1 MAVVNGTAGNDLIH
15 LLGDGVVLPPG
26 YTDIPQATAFND
38 TLNGLGGNDII
49 HGGGGIDLI
58 DGGLGDD
65 TMVGGAGDDVLTGGA
80 GMDRFE
86 GGSGIDTVSYA
97 AAIAGVT
104 LNLLNGVG
112 SGGSG
117 RDSYGDSAV
126 DMENII
132 GGLGGDTL
140 IGSNAVGNVL
150 NGAAGDDELDGL
162 NGDDTLIGG
171 AGDDH
176 LTGGSGADQLDG
188 GAGIDLID
196 YAGSA
201 AVTINLS
208 TGTASGGHAAGDTFS
223 GIENVYGAFVVN
235 DILTGSDGNNLLDGR
250 GGNDIL
256 NGLGGTDILL
266 GADDDDILNGG
277 AGNDVLYGEE
287 GADQLDGSAGI
298 DTASYYLRP
307 EAVVVDL
314 AAGTGSGGAAEGDT
328 LVGIEIVSGSQG
340 SDTLSGDAGANTLKG
355 WTGNDVLRGRGGAD
369 HLDGGIGT
377 DLASYWGEATA
388 VTVNLAT
395 GIGSGGNAAGDTLV
409 SIENVNGGQGGDT
422 LIGSS
427 GANALNGFESNDVI
441 SGGAGKDL
449 LTGGA
454 GADRF
459 AYASIADSVVG
470 ANADRI
476 ADFSHAQGDTID
488 LSLIDANTG
497 APNDQAFSFIGAGL
511 YTGVAGQLRA
521 AVTAPG
527 VTTIAGDVNGD
538 SVSDFHIQLTGAFA
552 LVAADFVL

>member
-58 DGGLGDD
+58 DGGIGDD
-65 TMVGGAGDDVLTGGA
+65 KLVGGTGDDVLTGGA
-80 GMDRFE
+80 GADRLE

-97 AAIAGVT
+97 AAAVAVV

-112 SGGSG
+112 SGGG
-117 RDSYGDSAV
+117 NDSSGDSVV
-126 DMENII
+126 DVENIV

-140 IGSNAVGNVL
+140 IGNNVAANVL
-150 NGAAGDDELDGL
+150 NGGAGDDDLSGL
-162 NGDDTLIGG
+162 AGNDTLIGG

-176 LTGGSGADQLDG
+176 LTGGQGADQIDG
-188 GAGIDLID
+188 GAGIDLVD

-208 TGTASGGHAAGDTFS
+208 TGTAGGGDAAGDVLI
-223 GIENVYGAFVVN
+223 GIEDVYGAFLVN
-235 DILTGSDGNNLLDGR
+235 DILTGSAGNNLLDGR
-250 GGNDIL
+250 GGDDIL
-256 NGLGGTDILL
+256 SGLGGTDILL
-266 GADDDDILNGG
+266 GHDGGDILNGG
-277 AGNDVLYGEE
+277 AGNDVLHGEQ

-298 DTASYYLRP
+298 DTASYDLRP

-314 AAGTGSGGAAEGDT
+314 AAGTGSGGAAQGDT
-328 LVGIEIVSGSQG
+328 LVAIENVSGSQG
-340 SDTLSGDAGANTLKG
+340 SDTIAGDAGANTLQG
-355 WTGNDVLRGRGGAD
+355 WNGSDLLRGRGGAD
-369 HLDGGIGT
+369 TLDGGAGI
-377 DLASYWGEATA
+377 DLASYWGEATG

-395 GIGSGGNAAGDTLV
+395 GTGSGGNAAGDTFAA
-409 SIENVNGGQGGDT
+409 IENVNGGKGGDT

-427 GANALNGFESNDVI
+427 GANALNGFESNDVLR
-441 SGGAGKDL
+441 GGTGKDA
-449 LTGGA
+449 LTGGT

-459 AYASIADSVVG
+459 VYASVAESVVG

-476 ADFSHAQGDTID
+476 ADFSHAQGDRID

-497 APNDQAFSFIGAGL
+497 APNDQAFSFIGAGP
-511 YTGVAGQLRA
+511 YTGVAGQLRFA
-521 AVTAPG
+521 ISGG
-527 VTTIAGDVNGD
+527 VTTIGGDVNGD
-538 SVSDFHIQLTGAFA
+538 SVSDFHIQLTGAIG

>member
-26 YTDIPQATAFND
+26 YTDIPQATALND

-49 HGGGGIDLI
+49 YGGGGIDLI
-58 DGGLGDD
+58 DGGVGDD
-65 TMVGGAGDDVLTGGA
+65 KMVGGNGDDVLTGGA
-80 GMDRFE
+80 GGDRFE
-86 GGSGIDTVSYA
+86 GGSGIDTISYA
-97 AAIAGVT
+97 GAVAAVT
-104 LNLLNGVG
+104 LNLLAGIG
-112 SGGSG
+112 SGGNN
-117 RDSYGDSAV
+117 DSTGDSFI
-126 DMENII
+126 DMENVI
-132 GGLGGDTL
+132 GGLGGDTI
-140 IGSNAVGNVL
+140 IGNNVAGNVL
-150 NGAAGDDELDGL
+150 DGGDGDDELDGL
-162 NGDDTLIGG
+162 AGNDTLIGR

-176 LTGGSGADQLDG
+176 LTGGSGADQIDG
-188 GAGIDLID
+188 GAGIDLVD

-208 TGTASGGHAAGDTFS
+208 TGTASGGDAAGDVLS
-223 GIENVYGAFVVN
+223 GIENVYGAFLVN
-235 DILTGSDGNNLLDGR
+235 DILTGSAGNNLLDGR

-256 NGLGGTDILL
+256 SGLGGTDILL
-266 GADDDDILNGG
+266 GNDNDDILNGG
-277 AGNDVLYGEE
+277 DGNDVLYGEN
-287 GADQLDGSAGI
+287 GADQLDGGNGI
-298 DTASYYLRP
+298 DTASYYNRP

-314 AAGTGSGGAAEGDT
+314 AAGTGSGGEAEGDT
-328 LVGIEIVSGSQG
+328 LVEIENVSGSQG
-340 SDTLSGDAGANTLKG
+340 SDTISGDAGANTLQG
-355 WTGNDVLRGRGGAD
+355 WNGNDVLRGRGGAD
-369 HLDGGIGT
+369 KLDGGAGV
-377 DLASYWGEATA
+377 DLASYWGEATG

-395 GIGSGGNAAGDTLV
+395 GIGSGGNAAGDTFV
-409 SIENVNGGQGGDT
+409 GIENVNGSQGGDT

-441 SGGAGKDL
+441 SGGAGKDT

-459 AYASIADSVVG
+459 VYASIAESVVG

-497 APNDQAFSFIGAGL
+497 APGDQAFTFIGTGL
-511 YTGVAGQLRA
+511 YTGVAGQLRFA
-521 AVTAPG
+521 FTAPG

-538 SVSDFHIQLTGAFA
+538 GVSDFHIQLTGLVA

>member
-1 MAVVNGTAGNDLIH
+1 GDDKLVGGTGNDL
-15 LLGDGVVLPPG
+15 
-26 YTDIPQATAFND
+26 
-38 TLNGLGGNDII
+38 
-49 HGGGGIDLI
+49 
-58 DGGLGDD
+58 
-65 TMVGGAGDDVLTGGA
+65 LTGGA
-80 GMDRFE
+80 GADRFE

-97 AAIAGVT
+97 GAIAAVT

-112 SGGSG
+112 SGGAN
-117 RDSYGDSAV
+117 DSSGDSCI

-140 IGSNAVGNVL
+140 IGNNVAANVI
-150 NGAAGDDELDGL
+150 NGGDGDDDLSGL
-162 NGDDTLIGG
+162 AGNDTLIGG

-176 LTGGSGADQLDG
+176 LTGGSGADQIDG
-188 GAGIDLID
+188 GAGIDLVD

-208 TGTASGGHAAGDTFS
+208 TGTASGGDAAGDVLS

-235 DILTGSDGNNLLDGR
+235 DILTGSAGNNLLDGR
-250 GGNDIL
+250 GGDDVL
-256 NGLGGTDILL
+256 SGLGGVDILL
-266 GADDDDILNGG
+266 GNDGEDILNGG
-277 AGNDVLYGEE
+277 DSNDVLYGEE
-287 GADQLDGSAGI
+287 GADQLDGGAGI

-328 LVGIEIVSGSQG
+328 LVGIENISGSQG
-340 SDTLSGDAGANTLKG
+340 SDIISGDAGANTLQG

-369 HLDGGIGT
+369 KLDGGIGT

-395 GIGSGGNAAGDTLV
+395 GTGSGGNAAGDTFV
-409 SIENVNGGQGGDT
+409 AIENVNGSQGGDT

-441 SGGAGKDL
+441 SGGAGKDT

-454 GADRF
+454 GADHF
-459 AYASIADSVVG
+459 AYAAIADSTVG

-476 ADFSHAQGDTID
+476 TDFSHAQGDMVD
-488 LSLIDANTG
+488 LSAIDANTG
-497 APNDQAFSFIGAGL
+497 APGDQAFTFIGAGL
-511 YTGVAGQLRA
+511 YTGVAGQLRFA
-521 AVTAPG
+521 QSPG

-538 SVSDFHIQLTGAFA
+538 GVSDFHIQLTGLVA
-552 LVAADFVL
+552 LVAADFML